1 MNTILIYTLGKKF
14 GSWKAPWKILK
25 FGDFKPPGKIS
36 LLFKKFRSLESSLDL
51 KFGGNLDSDDLNCG
65 NPCKFSNSNEIL
77 D

>member
-25 FGDFKPPGKIS
+25 FGDFKPPGKFYYYS
-36 LLFKKFRSLESSLDL
+36 KNLEFRKPLNL